1 MNPSKVVSFESQDT
15 AALGDVLSV
24 KSPAPPVKVGLLG
37 CGYFEY
43 WRMYPALK
51 PVVENDLEGVR
62 ARLSRDMDVVYPG
75 MVDTLD
81 AAEAAGRA
89 FAEARVDT
97 IIVVVGAY
105 LPDFITLRALD
116 HAPSAQVI
124 LFNTQTGSS
133 VSPTDDYQATMRNSA
148 LIGIAQITGSF
159 RKMRRKYEVV
169 VGETDRDSAYQRVHT
184 LVSARR
190 IASSLRGQTLGI
202 VGQVFRGMFDL
213 ECDRARVKGGLGPE
227 VMTIQP
233 EHLLRLWN
241 NVGEADAEALARETM
256 KRFAVRGVTL
266 DDARK
271 SCRLGLAM
279 RALVQRFRLDGL
291 CFLGQ
296 HYIEKMTGAP
306 ARLGASMLME
316 QDGVMAACEGDVGGL
331 VMMGI
336 MRDLT
341 GRAPVQLEWG
351 QFDAER
357 NAVFLLGHG
366 IGTPDLASAPEAVTL
381 TRSPEE
387 WGFDGSG
394 MNYQF
399 IIKPGPVT
407 LGHFLDTPE
416 GWRMFISEGES
427 IPFPCL
433 PCDEI
438 HAMVRVHTPVR
449 DYVESILRAGVAHH
463 VILAPGS
470 VAAGLEAVSDAL
482 GALKVVVR

>member
-1 MNPSKVVSFESQDT
+1 MNPPTVVSFESHDA
-15 AALGDVLSV
+15 AALGDVLSA
-24 KSPAPPVKVGLLG
+24 KTPGRPVKVGLLG

-43 WRMYPALK
+43 WRMYPELK
-51 PVVENDLEGVR
+51 AIVERDLEGVR
-62 ARLSRDMDVVYPG
+62 ARLARDMEIVYPG

-81 AAEAAGRA
+81 AAEEAGRA
-89 FAEARVDT
+89 FAEARVEA
-97 IIVVVGAY
+97 IIVVEGTY

-116 HAPSAQVI
+116 HAPNAQVI
-124 LFNTQTGSS
+124 LFNTQTGSN

-169 VGETDRDSAYQRVHT
+169 VGETGRDEAYQRVHA
-184 LVSARR
+184 LVSARQ
-190 IASSLRGQTLGI
+190 IASRLRGQTLGI

-241 NVGEADAEALARETM
+241 EVNETDADAAAQEIMR
-256 KRFAVRGVTL
+256 RYAVRGVGI

-306 ARLGASMLME
+306 ARFGASMLME

-331 VMMGI
+331 VMMQV
-336 MRDLT
+336 MHELT

-351 QFDAER
+351 QFDVER

-366 IGTPDLASAPEAVTL
+366 IGTPDLAAGPEAVTL

-399 IIKPGPVT
+399 IVKPGPVT

-438 HAMVRVHTPVR
+438 HAMIRVKTPVR
-449 DYVESILRAGVAHH
+449 EYVESVLRAGVAHH
-463 VILAPGS
+463 VILAHGS
-470 VAAGLEAVSDAL
+470 VADGLEAVADAL
-482 GALKVVVR
+482 GALKVAVR